1 MKTVWNVLSDNDI
14 MDYPCIQ
21 TFASEKDAMNMVQ
34 ELFKVYCEDNE
45 IDPLRPV
52 SSEWGATAEDI
63 ANGKYYRFTGG
74 DYDEWVY
81 VMESE
86 ITPST
91 LGYPVLD
98 KDVL

>member
-1 MKTVWNVLSDNDI
+1 MKAVWNVLSDNDI

-21 TFASEKDAMNMVQ
+21 TFASQADAVKMVQ
-34 ELFKVYCEDNE
+34 ELFSVYCDNNG
-45 IDPLRPV
+45 IDPYLPDTMTV
-52 SSEWGATAEDI
+52 ENI
-63 ANGKYYRFTGG
+63 ADGKYYRFIGG

-81 VMESE
+81 VMECE

-98 KDVL
+98 KDAL